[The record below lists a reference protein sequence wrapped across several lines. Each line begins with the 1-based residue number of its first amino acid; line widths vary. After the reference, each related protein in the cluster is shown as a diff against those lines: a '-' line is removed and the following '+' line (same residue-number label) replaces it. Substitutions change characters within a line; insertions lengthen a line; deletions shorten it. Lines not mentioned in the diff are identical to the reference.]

1 MKDYFKNIYSA
12 SDFELEADKLVKLLT
27 TYLNRCISEE
37 SMPILPSSNP
47 QLLEEKYLNLLKKDK
62 IELSEIF
69 RNIIIDSNHLHHPNY
84 IGHQVIPPLPVSALS
99 EFLSSFLNNGMAIY
113 EMGPVAT
120 VMERIVIKWM
130 CDKLSFINGDGFLT
144 SGGSVGNLTA
154 LLSAKQIKYN
164 ELIAKGLNENEIFD
178 KLAIVYSGESHYS
191 IDRTVKILGI
201 KTENIFQV
209 KFNES
214 FKLDYQELQNV
225 IKKAKDNK
233 LEIFAVSINACSTAL
248 GIYDDIKTTVN
259 LCKNNNIW
267 LHVDAAHGGPAIL
280 SEKYKHLLEG
290 INEADSVIIDF
301 HKMMLCSALT
311 TGVFYK
317 DFKNSFANFEQEASY
332 LLDKC
337 EMDFLNGA
345 KRTIECT
352 KKSMSFKIYTILALY
367 GEQIFENYINSQ
379 YDLAKE
385 FANYLNLQ
393 DDFEIATDPQSNIV
407 CFRYISNQFNL
418 NELNRKIRNEVIN
431 SGEFY
436 IVQAEINGELYL
448 RVSIMN
454 PLTDI
459 ENFKKLLSNIRQIV
473 SSITI

>member
-1 MKDYFKNIYSA
+1 MKDYFENIYNSTE
-12 SDFELEADKLVKLLT
+12 FQTEAEKLVKLLT
-27 TYLNRCISEE
+27 TYLNRCINQEE
-37 SMPILPSSNP
+37 MPILPNDNP
-47 QLLEEKYLNLLKKDK
+47 SLLEEKYSNILKKDK

-69 RNIIIDSNHLHHPNY
+69 RNIILDSNHLHHPNY
-84 IGHQVIPPLPVSALS
+84 IGHQVIPPIPVSALS
-99 EFLSSFLNNGMAIY
+99 EFLSAFLNNGMAIY

-130 CDKLSFINGDGFLT
+130 CKKLAFNNGDGFLT

-164 ELIAKGLNENEIFD
+164 ELISKGFSETEIFN

-201 KTENIFQV
+201 KTENIFH
-209 KFNES
+209 
-214 FKLDYQELQNV
+214 FKYDDIYRLDYKELDNIV
-225 IKKAKDNK
+225 NKAKENK

-248 GIYDDIKTTVN
+248 GIYDDIQTTAN
-259 LCKNNNIW
+259 ICKKNKLW

-280 SEKYKHLLEG
+280 SEKYKDLLEG
-290 INEADSVIIDF
+290 INQADSVIIDF

-317 DFKNSFANFEQEASY
+317 DYKNSFANFEQEASY
-332 LLDKC
+332 LLDKS
-337 EMDFLNGA
+337 ELDFLNGA
-345 KRTIECT
+345 KRTLECT

-367 GEQIFENYINSQ
+367 GEEIFEKFIDSL
-379 YDLAKE
+379 YDLAND
-385 FANYLNLQ
+385 FATYIKKQ
-393 DDFEIATDPQSNIV
+393 SDFELATNPQSNIV
-407 CFRYISNQFNL
+407 CFRYTSNQFNL
-418 NELNRKIRNEVIN
+418 NELNRKIRREVIE

-436 IVQAEINGELYL
+436 IVQAEIKGNLYL

-454 PLTDI
+454 PLTTIDNLKNLI
-459 ENFKKLLSNIRQIV
+459 TKIRNIV
-473 SSITI
+473 TTITI